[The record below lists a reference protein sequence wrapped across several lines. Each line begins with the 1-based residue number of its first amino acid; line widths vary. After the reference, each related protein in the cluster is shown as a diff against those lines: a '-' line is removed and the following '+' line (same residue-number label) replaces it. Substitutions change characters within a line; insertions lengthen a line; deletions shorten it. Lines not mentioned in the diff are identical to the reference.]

1 MHDTSLQGP
10 TASVSDNDDDDD
22 VPELIGATEVVPR
35 ARAGVS
41 TSGAFEFP
49 ACPVTLVTGFLGAGK
64 TTLVNHVLHET
75 HARQRVAV
83 VVNEF
88 SEGLGIEHAVAR
100 DALVDEAGAGADE
113 DESEGL
119 VRSGR
124 ERGEWIEL
132 PNGCVCCTVKGELVS
147 ALEVL
152 VGRGR
157 REGRPFAAVLLETTG
172 LANPGPVAEAFWLD
186 DELRSDLVLDS
197 IVCVVDAANMHRH
210 LWEARAGD
218 ASNEMQLQIAYADTV
233 LLNKADLVSGE
244 ELAQC
249 EGDVRRF
256 NAEARVLRTVRSS
269 ANVSLL
275 LGQRRFDA
283 DAAAARH
290 DAEAAARASTC
301 SAPDCQ
307 DPEHVHHGHGHVH
320 SNDGHPPGPKLRD
333 ASHDAAGV
341 SSCVATCVGDM
352 DLSRLDTWLSG
363 LLWHEGKG
371 ADLYRSKGVVA
382 VAGCQRKYAYQGVH
396 EAYEVRESTLA
407 WEPGEPRATRMVFI
421 GRNLDRDQLQEGLA
435 SCLATV

>member
-197 IVCVVDAANMHRH
+197 IVCVVDAANMGRH
-210 LWEARAGD
+210 LWEERAGG
-218 ASNEMQLQIAYADTV
+218 AANEMQLQIAYADTV
-233 LLNKADLVSGE
+233 ILNKADLVSAE
-244 ELAQC
+244 QLARC
-249 EGDVRRF
+249 EDDVRGF
-256 NAEARVLRTVRSS
+256 NSDARVLSTVRS
-269 ANVSLL
+269 AADASLL

-290 DAEAAARASTC
+290 DAEAAAAASAC
-301 SAPDCQ
+301 SAPDCRN
-307 DPEHVHHGHGHVH
+307 PEHTHHGHHHGHG
-320 SNDGHPPGPKLRD
+320 KLRD

-341 SSCVATCVGDM
+341 ASCVVTCVGDL
-352 DLSRLDTWLSG
+352 DLAKLDAWLAG

-371 ADLYRSKGVVA
+371 ADLYRSKGVVS
-382 VAGCQRKYAYQGVH
+382 VAGSDRKYAYQGVH

-407 WEPGEPRATRMVFI
+407 WDPAEPRATRMVFI
-421 GRNLDRDQLQEGLA
+421 GRDLDRDQLQEGLS
-435 SCLATV
+435 SCLALKSN